1 MQRHWLVTL
10 QNLAATGRQWDANVS
25 GSLLQDQGIGS
36 VQALSG
42 LSSDV
47 HWQVELE
54 SVGDVYRLCG
64 QWQGLIRRQCSR
76 CNVEFDWQ
84 AEGRTAWEFRVGEDP
99 QDAESDSACEYMAP
113 PGEINML
120 DLLREDIWLAWKAD
134 VICSDSCRGLCQ
146 GCGVDLNRETCQCAQ
161 DKSDHPFAALRGL
174 KLDDE

>member
-54 SVGDVYRLCG
+54 RVGDVYRLWG

-99 QDAESDSACEYMAP
+99 QDAESDSVCEYMAP